1 MKSSSFG
8 SKDVIRKGDTHS
20 GCKMF
25 RKTKQTT
32 RTLMATQM
40 SFSWKNV

>member
-8 SKDVIRKGDTHS
+8 SNVIMRGGTHS